1 MSRLTVGM
9 YGDGRNEPFSKL
21 FGIRTGQSGSSLA
34 HNAGWYNRAGERLGI
49 GSLSADDMERISS
62 ELEEDELFIVL
73 PERHVEIFNWF
84 PGVDFVV
91 EHCGFII
98 SPGQIWGVYRFDG
111 DRKGVA
117 RIGRDFSFSLKALQV
132 SLVKPFLL
140 EGVLPR

>member
-9 YGDGRNEPFSKL
+9 YGDGRNEPPSKL
-21 FGIRTGQSGSSLA
+21 FGICTGQSGASLA

-49 GSLSADDMERISS
+49 GSLSADHMERISS

-73 PERHVEIFNWF
+73 PERHVDYFNWL
-84 PGVDFVV
+84 PGVDFVA

-98 SPGQIWGVYRFDG
+98 APGQIYGVYRFDC
-111 DRKGVA
+111 DRKDVA

-132 SLVKPFLL
+132 SSVKRFML